1 MDRARQRA
9 SRQGLRGGRASETV
23 HVEVRVGTFT
33 VGIDQNLLG
42 EKEHERKLSHMM
54 AHGFAQGN
62 LNLLSFCEVGG
73 HRQGLEA
80 VPICPGALID
90 GVLPGGEYEA
100 ASLQAYM
107 NIWDTA
113 GATQPGG
120 VSLQQARKPTV
131 VELNCSGFQSELAIF
146 EFFVTAQAH
155 PGMIGCLLHGL
166 LHIRIPHGNKVND
179 SIKRRLTKQALRKL
193 ENRAKSAAL
202 QPTVCV
208 LTGDVNLNQQSAYT
222 VVQPEVGQTNVEEH
236 WHTQTARAALPGDV
250 AFIKGTGSTD
260 FPISIGCSY
269 PGTGVWG
276 NRHDFFG
283 FELSVPLVKD
293 PSLSSVPQR
302 AAWETLVKE
311 PDAELGTEATSSGDE
326 RSPKRRRRSGP
337 CHALKHGVQDG
348 LMEELYR
355 WYEERLDAGT
365 KRSAWRHLHQCLYRR
380 VRVSGVLMLVSKED
394 VTRQVRGVIEWRE
407 RWLRMNNFPL
417 DTLMDSTQKDEF
429 LTESKDKFHTHP
441 DQKRK
446 QERDFQQGGKDLMKK
461 RMKSRW
467 DLFCQREG
475 GSKPM
480 WEVLSFSGRF
490 DPNFFDNLEDPG
502 PPPDEAIRDQRH
514 WTSRASKARKRWRQ
528 GMNAAS
534 QSRAI
539 LTRKQQHL
547 VELYENGELLEE
559 ANQLTLLSGNGTL
572 RRKDGKC

>member
-1 MDRARQRA
+1 MDRARQLA
-9 SRQGLRGGRASETV
+9 SRQELRGGRASETV

-33 VGIDQNLLG
+33 VGIDQNLLR
-42 EKEHERKLSHMM
+42 EKEHQRKLSHMM

-120 VSLQQARKPTV
+120 VSLQQAQKPTV

-179 SIKRRLTKQALRKL
+179 TIKRRLTKQALRKL
-193 ENRAKSAAL
+193 ENRANSAAL

-250 AFIKGTGSTD
+250 AFIKGTGSTN

-269 PGTGVWG
+269 PGTGVRG

-293 PSLSSVPQR
+293 PSLSPVPQR

-326 RSPKRRRRSGP
+326 RSPKQPEGNSTQTSSTTLRTLGP
-337 CHALKHGVQDG
+337 RQ
-348 LMEELYR
+348 M
-355 WYEERLDAGT
+355 
-365 KRSAWRHLHQCLYRR
+365 KRSETSA
-380 VRVSGVLMLVSKED
+380 
-394 VTRQVRGVIEWRE
+394 T
-407 RWLRMNNFPL
+407 
-417 DTLMDSTQKDEF
+417 
-429 LTESKDKFHTHP
+429 
-441 DQKRK
+441 
-446 QERDFQQGGKDLMKK
+446 
-461 RMKSRW
+461 
-467 DLFCQREG
+467 
-475 GSKPM
+475 
-480 WEVLSFSGRF
+480 
-490 DPNFFDNLEDPG
+490 G
-502 PPPDEAIRDQRH
+502 P
-514 WTSRASKARKRWRQ
+514 
-528 GMNAAS
+528 
-534 QSRAI
+534 
-539 LTRKQQHL
+539 
-547 VELYENGELLEE
+547 VV
-559 ANQLTLLSGNGTL
+559 
-572 RRKDGKC
+572 RRKLGRGGGRA

>member
-1 MDRARQRA
+1 MFVIVVHTVIVSAHACQHRTAQEYRAGNPLLSGRRMTSMDRARQRA

-42 EKEHERKLSHMM
+42 EKEHQRKLSHIM

-193 ENRAKSAAL
+193 ENRANSAAL

-208 LTGDVNLNQQSAYT
+208 LTGDMNLDRYHADT
-222 VVQPEVGQTNVEEH
+222 VVHPDRGELDVLNR
-236 WHTQTARAALPGDV
+236 WHTQTSAAALPGDV
-250 AFIKGTGSTD
+250 AFIRGTASEA
-260 FPISIGCSY
+260 FEIEIGRSY
-269 PGTGVWG
+269 P
-276 NRHDFFG
+276 NRRIRHDMHDCFG
-283 FELSVPLVKD
+283 FELRIPLVHM
-293 PSLSSVPQR
+293 V
-302 AAWETLVKE
+302 
-311 PDAELGTEATSSGDE
+311 
-326 RSPKRRRRSGP
+326 
-337 CHALKHGVQDG
+337 
-348 LMEELYR
+348 
-355 WYEERLDAGT
+355 
-365 KRSAWRHLHQCLYRR
+365 
-380 VRVSGVLMLVSKED
+380 
-394 VTRQVRGVIEWRE
+394 
-407 RWLRMNNFPL
+407 
-417 DTLMDSTQKDEF
+417 
-429 LTESKDKFHTHP
+429 
-441 DQKRK
+441 
-446 QERDFQQGGKDLMKK
+446 
-461 RMKSRW
+461 
-467 DLFCQREG
+467 
-475 GSKPM
+475 
-480 WEVLSFSGRF
+480 
-490 DPNFFDNLEDPG
+490 
-502 PPPDEAIRDQRH
+502 
-514 WTSRASKARKRWRQ
+514 
-528 GMNAAS
+528 
-534 QSRAI
+534 
-539 LTRKQQHL
+539 
-547 VELYENGELLEE
+547 
-559 ANQLTLLSGNGTL
+559 
-572 RRKDGKC
+572 